1 MTRQTPTTSRRH
13 SRRLQGCGLA
23 LGLVL
28 LAGACS
34 KSQLI
39 APTGSTLT
47 LMVSRTTAG
56 LGTTVDVTALVME
69 ASGTPVHDGTVVAF
83 FATLGAFSASQ
94 ATTTNG
100 QATVQLLTGSQ
111 SGVADITATSG
122 AAKLAATVKITLGA
136 AAVGRV
142 ELAATPTSLPSVGGT
157 AQLTATVSDSAGGGT
172 TDASG
177 QVQSRLTTFVRTVAT
192 ASVAGGTSGS
202 VTSPAVIITV
212 RTPPNAAI
220 GTVIASGLEVTILY
234 TAFGGSD
241 GAAIKSVSINFG
253 DGTSLSSLA
262 PGSNQSVVHV
272 YRTAGTFVPVL
283 TVTDVAGETASSS
296 ASVVVTK

>member
-1 MTRQTPTTSRRH
+1 
-13 SRRLQGCGLA
+13 
-23 LGLVL
+23 
-28 LAGACS
+28 
-34 KSQLI
+34 
-39 APTGSTLT
+39 
-47 LMVSRTTAG
+47 
-56 LGTTVDVTALVME
+56 
-69 ASGTPVHDGTVVAF
+69 VHDGTVVAF

-122 AAKLAATVKITLGA
+122 SAKLAATVKITLGA

-157 AQLTATVSDSAGGGT
+157 AQLTATVSDSAGNRLSGIPVAITADAGTLDQNGGT